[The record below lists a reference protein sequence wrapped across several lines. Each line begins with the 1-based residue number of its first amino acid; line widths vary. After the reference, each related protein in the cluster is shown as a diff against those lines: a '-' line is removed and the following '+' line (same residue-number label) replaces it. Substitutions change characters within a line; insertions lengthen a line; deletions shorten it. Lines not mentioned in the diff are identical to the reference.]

1 MNIEERNKAL
11 MKTRYKYLIFCG
23 LLQIPIGV
31 SMIWGIFQPYVMD
44 LMDWDVDTASAAYPI
59 AVIMFVVGGIISGKL
74 QERFSPRA
82 VVLIAGVMMGA
93 GCALAAFT
101 PQSMPMF
108 FYITFSIVCGLG
120 WGISYNQAIAL
131 SQKWFYDKRGFAGG
145 IVVAALGVA
154 AMILTPIANAMFTN
168 FGFTVSFIF
177 WGALFL
183 AVNVVSAAVIK
194 NPPDGFVVKKEGDAD
209 SVLTAKQ
216 YKPGEILKMPLFY
229 ILFLCMFCACISFYI
244 INPVWVLIGQGKG
257 VDMNLLVTGMMIA
270 SIANSAGRLVASS
283 LSDRIGRKFTV
294 LILYIL
300 ICAACLGMWKLP
312 GASIIPMFSLV
323 CFCYGGFLATFPAIT
338 TDYFGVKYTGT
349 NYALVMIGM
358 GVASVVSLVV
368 ATAFTGADLPLDMRC
383 LPAAVIA
390 VLGVVFSLMLK
401 SVKVKKKEK

>member
-1 MNIEERNKAL
+1 

-31 SMIWGIFQPYVMD
+31 SMIWGIFQPYVME
-44 LMDWDVDTASAAYPI
+44 LMNWDVDTASAAYPI

-74 QERFSPRA
+74 QERFAPRV

-93 GCALAAFT
+93 GCVLAAFT

-108 FYITFSIVCGLG
+108 FYITFSVVCGLG

-145 IVVAALGVA
+145 IVVAVLGIA
-154 AMILTPIANAMFTN
+154 AMILTPVANALFTRC
-168 FGFTVSFIF
+168 GFTESFIF

-183 AVNVVSAAVIK
+183 AVNVVSALVIK
-194 NPPDGFVVKKEGDAD
+194 NPPEGFAVNKADDSDA
-209 SVLTAKQ
+209 VLNAKQ
-216 YKPGEILKMPLFY
+216 YKPAEILKTPLFY

-257 VDMNLLVTGMMIA
+257 VDMTLLVTGMMIA

-283 LSDRIGRKFTV
+283 LSDKIGRKYTV
-294 LILYIL
+294 LILYII

-338 TDYFGVKYTGT
+338 TDYYGVKYAGT
-349 NYALVMIGM
+349 NYALIMVGM
-358 GVASVVSLVV
+358 GVASVASLVV
-368 ATAFTGADLPLDMRC
+368 ATVFTNANLPLDMRC
-383 LPAAVIA
+383 IPAAVIA
-390 VLGVVFSLMLK
+390 VLGVVFSLMLR
-401 SVKVKKKEK
+401 SVKGKKEKKK